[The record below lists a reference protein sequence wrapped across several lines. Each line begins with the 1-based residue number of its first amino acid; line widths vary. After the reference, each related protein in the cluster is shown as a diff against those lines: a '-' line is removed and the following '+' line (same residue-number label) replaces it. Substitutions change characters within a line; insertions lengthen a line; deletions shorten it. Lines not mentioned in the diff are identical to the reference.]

1 MRLDVNKLEHFLDF
15 INRPYFY
22 QVVALG
28 TQKFKLESG
37 QVLKIP
43 NIIRTVT
50 RSTMVAQYVQFCTED
65 KFEPMNRA
73 TLFRILEV
81 RGAPQRKAFQGLDKT
96 VTDGIVAFDRLEKS
110 VMKLE
115 KLGASSGWIETTQKN
130 RKDSKRYLRT
140 RYRVHCAAEGA
151 CADHCK

>member
-22 QVVALG
+22 QVMALG
-28 TQKFKLESG
+28 TRKLKLESK

-43 NIIRTVT
+43 NITRMVT
-50 RSTMVAQYVQFCTED
+50 RSTRLPSMCT
-65 KFEPMNRA
+65 FASRT
-73 TLFRILEV
+73 TLFRILEL
-81 RGAPQRKAFQGLDKT
+81 RGAPQGKALEGLDNT
-96 VTDGIVAFDRLEKS
+96 VTDGIPAFDTLKQT
-110 VMKLE
+110 VME
-115 KLGASSGWIETTQKN
+115 MERLGASSGWVETTQKN